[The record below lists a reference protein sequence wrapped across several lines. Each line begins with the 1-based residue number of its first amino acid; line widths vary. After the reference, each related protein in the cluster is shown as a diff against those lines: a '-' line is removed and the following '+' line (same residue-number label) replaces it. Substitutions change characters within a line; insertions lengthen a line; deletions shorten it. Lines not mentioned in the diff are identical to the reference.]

1 MVRSPCY
8 FLLLVSGATPGRLR
22 QNKIRK
28 AWVQNQHFG
37 ASTVRWR
44 RVVESDDSALFLTAC
59 DRYPQAKGGQC
70 WLDTCMF
77 RWCLYDTYKLRQHQC
92 PKEKSCSQSSDWR
105 CYVSWGVYDGFPVS
119 LILVFRIS
127 LSHFA
132 RDDDDLPKN
141 SFQEKPEKAC
151 RGFVS
156 KGGCEVGSTRKYHKT
171 KRLISDWHCWWL
183 KSCTSW

>member
-92 PKEKSCSQSSDWR
+92 PKEKSYSQSSDWR
-105 CYVSWGVYDGFPVS
+105 CYVCRRVYDGFPVS

-141 SFQEKPEKAC
+141 SFQEKAWKSLPGLCVKRGMWSGKYTELSQNKA
-151 RGFVS
+151 V
-156 KGGCEVGSTRKYHKT
+156 
-171 KRLISDWHCWWL
+171 D
-183 KSCTSW
+183 